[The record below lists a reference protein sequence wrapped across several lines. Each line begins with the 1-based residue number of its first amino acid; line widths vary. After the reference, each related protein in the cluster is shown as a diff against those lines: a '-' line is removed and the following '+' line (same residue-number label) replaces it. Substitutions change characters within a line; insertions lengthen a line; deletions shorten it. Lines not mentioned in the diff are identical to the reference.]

1 VIICVIRDG
10 RDRAGIVFEDRTCR
24 VRLDRWTRADTD
36 TESVERKL
44 ACALGTAEVRGMFIA
59 CSATDPIGER
69 ACYWQ

>member
-1 VIICVIRDG
+1 MSGPVGQVD
-10 RDRAGIVFEDRTCR
+10 
-24 VRLDRWTRADTD
+24 ADTD

-44 ACALGTAEVRGMFIA
+44 ACALGTAEVRDMFIA